1 MPKLKVKRTARQGTS
16 YEAKRKERI
25 LEAFGKFAHIP
36 TSSKK
41 FAQKKREEVR
51 RENRSRT

>member
-1 MPKLKVKRTARQGTS
+1 MPRLKVKRTGRQGAA

-25 LEAFGKFAHIP
+25 LQAFGKFAHVT

-41 FAQKKREEVR
+41 FAQKKLAEIR
-51 RENRSRT
+51 RENRSRV